1 MLAQQLTNGLM
12 MGLTYALITFGYA
25 LVFGSL
31 GRLNLA
37 HGENMILGGYFG
49 YNIYHLIHLPFIP
62 LLLVVAILS
71 AVVGVGI
78 YYVSFRYISP
88 KYEMAS
94 LVSTL
99 AIATAL
105 QSLMINVFG
114 SESKPFPNLV
124 GGDSIHIGSV
134 LISPAQIVVAITAIV
149 LFVALFLLIS
159 KSRVGSA
166 IRAISESASSASV
179 VGIQVNRTVVTVF
192 AISGALAGVAGM
204 MIGTLYGLL
213 TPALGVDIGLK
224 GIAVM
229 IIGGLGNLRG
239 AAVAALLLG
248 IGEALAAGY
257 IGAAGRDALAWV
269 LLLAI
274 LVVRPGGLFGTQVA
288 EPRD

>member
-1 MLAQQLTNGLM
+1 M
-12 MGLTYALITFGYA
+12 MGLTYALIAFGYA

-49 YNIYHLIHLPFIP
+49 YNIYLWVHLPFVP

-105 QSLMINVFG
+105 QSLMINAFG

-124 GGDSIHIGSV
+124 GGDSIHLGTV
-134 LISPAQIVVAITAIV
+134 LISPAQIVVAITAVV

-159 KSRVGSA
+159 KSKSGAA

-179 VGIQVNRTVVTVF
+179 VGIQVNRTVVMVF

-213 TPALGVDIGLK
+213 TPSLGVDIGLK

-248 IGEALAAGY
+248 VGEALTAGY
-257 IGAAGRDALAWV
+257 IGAAARDALAWL

-274 LVVRPGGLFGTQVA
+274 LVVRPEGLFGTQVA
-288 EPRD
+288 EARD